1 MGQGGQ
7 VLGREGGVG
16 HTFYANIV
24 KALATPEI
32 KQQLANRGIE
42 ADRATP
48 EQFAKFVCANVDKM
62 AKAIK
67 APGAKPEQ

>member
-16 HTFYANIV
+16 RTFYAITV
-24 KALATPEI
+24 EALATPEI
-32 KQQLANRGIE
+32 KQQRADRGIE
-42 ADRATP
+42 ADSAMP
-48 EQFAKFVCANVDKM
+48 EQFAKFVCANAGEM

-67 APGAKPEQ
+67 APGAKPAQ